1 MAILKKEISAS
12 QFFTLAFGAI
22 IGVGWVVVLSEWLSQ
37 AGPLGAILALV
48 GGGLVM
54 MLVGLC
60 YAEMATMLPVSG
72 GEVAYTYELYGVKTC
87 FATGWLLALAYIS
100 VTAFEAISVGWIA
113 GALIPGIQGATI
125 YTSRGDSVQLGS
137 LLLGLGGMAL
147 LSWLNYRGARSAAIF
162 QDVLTYGLLILSA
175 IFISAGIVW
184 GQAVNLEPLFQRGGA
199 GPAWQGVLTVLATA
213 PFWYAGFNVIP
224 QVMEERAPK
233 TSLRLAGRM
242 ILLAI
247 GIAALFYSL
256 VILSCSMT
264 LPWEKLLALE
274 LPAAAAFETAF
285 RSPALAKVALLAALL
300 GLVTTWNTV
309 FISASRVLFALGRA
323 RIISPAFARVHAGF
337 GSPTTAV
344 LFVGVVAS
352 SGLFLGR
359 SAIIPIV
366 NVAGTCLAFAFL
378 LSCLSVIKLRRTRPD
393 LPRPYRV
400 PGGTATAAVAA
411 AGSLFMICFSLYQP
425 YVNARGTFP
434 LEWILFLGWAVL
446 GALFWAL
453 AHKIRRAVSESE
465 RRGLILG
472 STTVADLGANS

>member
-1 MAILKKEISAS
+1 VATLRKEIRSS

-22 IGVGWVVVLSEWLSQ
+22 IGVGWLVVLGEWLRQ
-37 AGPLGAILALV
+37 AGPLGAILALL
-48 GGGLVM
+48 GGGSVM

-72 GEVAYTYELYGVKTC
+72 GEVAYAYELYGVKTC
-87 FATGWLLALAYIS
+87 FATGWFLALAYIS

-113 GALIPGIQGATI
+113 SVLFPGIKGATL
-125 YTSRGDSVQLGS
+125 YASRGEPVQLGS
-137 LLLGLGGMAL
+137 LLLGLGGMVV

-162 QDVLTYGLLILSA
+162 QDLLTYGLIILSA
-175 IFISAGIVW
+175 AFISAGIVW
-184 GQAVNLEPLFQRGGA
+184 GQAANLEPLFQRSEA
-199 GPAWQGVLTVLATA
+199 GPAWRGVLSVLVTA

-256 VILSCSMT
+256 VILACSMT
-264 LPWEKLLALE
+264 MPWERLLALE
-274 LPAAAAFETAF
+274 LPAAGAFEAAFD
-285 RSPALAKVALLAALL
+285 SPALAKVVLLAALL

-323 RIISPAFARVHAGF
+323 RVISAALARVHSDF

-344 LFVGVVAS
+344 LFVGGVAS
-352 SGLFLGR
+352 GGVFLGR

-366 NVAGTCLAFAFL
+366 NLAGTCLAFAFFL
-378 LSCLSVIKLRRTRPD
+378 TCLGVIRMRRKRPE

-400 PGGTATAAVAA
+400 PGGSATATLATVGALLMV
-411 AGSLFMICFSLYQP
+411 CFSLYQP
-425 YVNARGTFP
+425 YLNGQGIFP
-434 LEWILFLGWAVL
+434 LEWMLLLVWAVL

-453 AHKIRRAVSESE
+453 AHKVRRMVNESE
-465 RRGLILG
+465 RRKLILG
-472 STTVADLGANS
+472 VENS